1 MWTPGVVVV
10 ANNRSVPVEDERH
23 SRSVCGRDTRFWRIL
38 PIFQRVHWSTL
49 STTPG
54 PNSETQ
60 TFEVIHPFHPLNG
73 KIYELVI
80 CRQNWD
86 EKRAYYH
93 DEGGRLRSIPMEWT
107 NLAPVEPFVRVSA
120 GRSAFRVADLLEVSR
135 LLMTLSKEEEG

>member
-1 MWTPGVVVV
+1 VHS
-10 ANNRSVPVEDERH
+10 ANDNHPHQCVQPDAPS
-23 SRSVCGRDTRFWRIL
+23 L
-38 PIFQRVHWSTL
+38 PWSTL

-60 TFEVIHPFHPLNG
+60 TFEVTHPFHPLSG

-80 CRQNWD
+80 CRQNWG

-93 DEGGRLRSIPMEWT
+93 DKEGRLRSIPMEWT

-120 GRSAFRVADLLEVSR
+120 GRSAFQVTDLLEVSR
-135 LLMTLSKEEEG
+135 LLVTLSKGEEG